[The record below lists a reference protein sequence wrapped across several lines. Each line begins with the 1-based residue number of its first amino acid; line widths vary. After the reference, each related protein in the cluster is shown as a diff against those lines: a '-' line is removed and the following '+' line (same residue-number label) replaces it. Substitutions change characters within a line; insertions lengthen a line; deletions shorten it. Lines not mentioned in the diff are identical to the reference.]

1 MLEPGTLAPSFQLP
15 DHDGEP
21 VALRDLRGRW
31 VVLYF
36 YTPGC
41 TVEACE
47 FTAALPAL
55 RALDAV
61 VYGCSAD
68 GAAAH
73 QRFRAKHALE
83 VPLLTDA
90 DREVMAA
97 YGAWGKKVMYGR
109 EVEGVIRSTVL
120 IAPDGR
126 IAHHWPNV
134 RAAGHAEQ
142 VRAQLAELQGGSAGG
157 AATRARA
164 NPAAKVRSAAKTVAP
179 SAAKAAAKPERKA
192 AAGAKPKGKEPGRK
206 ASVRAGAARPRAGR

>member
-1 MLEPGTLAPSFQLP
+1 MLEPGAAAPPFRLP
-15 DHDGEP
+15 DHDGQP

-36 YTPGC
+36 YPRDDTPGC

-68 GAAAH
+68 GMAAH
-73 QRFRAKHALE
+73 QRFREKHQLA
-83 VPLLTDA
+83 VGLLTDA
-90 DREVMAA
+90 DREVMTA

-142 VRAQLAELQGGSAGG
+142 VRARLAELQGT
-157 AATRARA
+157 AATAS
-164 NPAAKVRSAAKTVAP
+164 PAPAKGKAAVKAKASGSKTAGK
-179 SAAKAAAKPERKA
+179 AEGKAKAAAGSPRRR
-192 AAGAKPKGKEPGRK
+192 GASR
-206 ASVRAGAARPRAGR
+206 